1 MFDLIKQIETKSY
14 ILKREAN
21 QIKNESKI
29 AILFCIDGNR
39 IEYEILKLR
48 SPRTEITVVNLRKVN
63 ALILM

>member
-29 AILFCIDGNR
+29 AILILYRWKSHR
-39 IEYEILKLR
+39 I
-48 SPRTEITVVNLRKVN
+48 
-63 ALILM
+63 